1 MDRTGS
7 RSLRNNFSYLIF
19 VTLIVL
25 PRRGYFCDGANIF
38 VFASYGE
45 GSRFMAP
52 ASIAAELTN
61 RGHNVTALIS
71 NAYSYRQDDELYKNI
86 SFEIFTHKVPL
97 DVVKER
103 QLRIPRA
110 AFDKSTSW
118 KFDFVRKINKIA
130 AEHIED
136 CEAILDDKELVKRL
150 LDREFDL
157 AIIDQFWPC
166 SMILAEHVA
175 RGHVAMMP
183 TAWMN
188 AIARLNGN
196 PTIFAIVPEVNTGLS
211 PQMTFRQ
218 RIKNFFHSFLVSFSK
233 WAVNK
238 LTPVMRKYD
247 ICPGYYPSDLYQR
260 AQLVISNVDFAVDFP
275 IATQPH
281 IITVGGLTTRPSKS
295 LSQELEEYV
304 QSSGDDGIII
314 FSLGTYVT
322 YMKEE
327 LIAVFANA
335 FARLPQKVI
344 WQFKGTPPAVVTKVP
359 NIKTMEW
366 LPQNDLLG
374 HNKTRA
380 LMYQGG
386 NNGLYEALYHAVPIV
401 VIPLIGDQPDVAA
414 RVTSRGMGL
423 KLDIKTITSEKIVDA
438 LNAVIHEK
446 QYKETVQQLSAI
458 FHDRPMRPVEKAAFW
473 IEHVI
478 KHGGEYMRSP
488 IHDLTW
494 YEYYLIDVAAFFL
507 LVIVVLVVFIV
518 YSCKFAFRCCKRV
531 CVGKKAKTE

>member
-1 MDRTGS
+1 
-7 RSLRNNFSYLIF
+7 
-19 VTLIVL
+19 
-25 PRRGYFCDGANIF
+25 
-38 VFASYGE
+38 
-45 GSRFMAP
+45 
-52 ASIAAELTN
+52 
-61 RGHNVTALIS
+61 
-71 NAYSYRQDDELYKNI
+71 
-86 SFEIFTHKVPL
+86 
-97 DVVKER
+97 
-103 QLRIPRA
+103 
-110 AFDKSTSW
+110 
-118 KFDFVRKINKIA
+118 
-130 AEHIED
+130 
-136 CEAILDDKELVKRL
+136 
-150 LDREFDL
+150 
-157 AIIDQFWPC
+157 
-166 SMILAEHVA
+166 
-175 RGHVAMMP
+175 
-183 TAWMN
+183 
-188 AIARLNGN
+188 
-196 PTIFAIVPEVNTGLS
+196 
-211 PQMTFRQ
+211 
-218 RIKNFFHSFLVSFSK
+218 
-233 WAVNK
+233 
-238 LTPVMRKYD
+238 
-247 ICPGYYPSDLYQR
+247 
-260 AQLVISNVDFAVDFP
+260 
-275 IATQPH
+275 
-281 IITVGGLTTRPSKS
+281 
-295 LSQELEEYV
+295 
-304 QSSGDDGIII
+304 
-314 FSLGTYVT
+314 
-322 YMKEE
+322 MKEE